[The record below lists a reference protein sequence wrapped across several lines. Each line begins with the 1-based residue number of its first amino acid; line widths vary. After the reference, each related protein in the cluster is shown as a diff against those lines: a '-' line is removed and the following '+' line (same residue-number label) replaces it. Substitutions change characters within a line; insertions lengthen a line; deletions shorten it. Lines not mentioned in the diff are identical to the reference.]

1 MTPVRSD
8 QDHGGLASLLNPLLV
23 ALGLQAAEPVSPPD
37 GAIWADALFPA
48 LKARLCGQ
56 TREPMTDF
64 ITTPY
69 CWKPSASTNA
79 VTAVGFSRP
88 TALGTLTAAVVTT
101 TNKYTRTPRAE
112 YLVTT
117 AATTA
122 VCAARG
128 TNNVVTVGGASAG
141 LGGFRMSMI
150 WGPATGCTIST
161 HRAFAGLAVIS
172 SAPTDVDPSTTVNCV
187 AMGWDAADANVQ
199 MMFNDA
205 SGTCTKVDLGA
216 SFPVPST
223 DRSTLYELELYSPPG
238 TTQTVYWRVTNLITG
253 DVTSGTQTTDLPIV
267 SGLLAPR
274 LWMSVGGTSSV
285 IGMALGN
292 VYLDP
297 LV

>member
-1 MTPVRSD
+1 
-8 QDHGGLASLLNPLLV
+8 
-23 ALGLQAAEPVSPPD
+23 
-37 GAIWADALFPA
+37 
-48 LKARLCGQ
+48 
-56 TREPMTDF
+56 
-64 ITTPY
+64 
-69 CWKPSASTNA
+69 
-79 VTAVGFSRP
+79 
-88 TALGTLTAAVVTT
+88 
-101 TNKYTRTPRAE
+101 
-112 YLVTT
+112 
-117 AATTA
+117 
-122 VCAARG
+122 
-128 TNNVVTVGGASAG
+128 
-141 LGGFRMSMI
+141 
-150 WGPATGCTIST
+150 
-161 HRAFAGLAVIS
+161 
-172 SAPTDVDPSTTVNCV
+172 
-187 AMGWDAADANVQ
+187 MGWDAADANVQ